1 MLFKERD
8 VAYQVFENYYM
19 SRDPNKPG
27 IPQITYRPYLIDAV
41 NTSSADNHRYAVNLS
56 RGVVAY
62 FSSAFARPPRLWK
75 TVQGD
80 DQKTADLQ
88 TAWLKAVFK
97 HSRMGTLQPRQAH
110 WLSLRGDAVYG
121 VDWDEKDKQ
130 VLVRTFDPAWC
141 YPQFS
146 ALDLGAVEDMLIAT
160 KVSAEWAKS
169 TYGYT
174 TGKDSVMLFIYW
186 TAQDRMVQIE
196 ETVIEDQARHHG
208 LGFCPFR
215 WVFGSADGAFAQA
228 DVRDL
233 ASLQD
238 LYNENLL
245 LAMDSVRKGVDPA
258 YWGTGIKG
266 NLQPTPGEVLG
277 IPNDN
282 AKIQR
287 FETGGDPQI
296 TMAVMSMLSDTI
308 HQISGMSPIS
318 AQGRA
323 GGSIVTG
330 TAVRNQVEAMET
342 RSETRRATLE
352 DAFEQVGEQCFRV
365 LEHIFPTKEMTFPD
379 ANGEP
384 QTIKGS
390 DVKKFYDCAA
400 RYGDL
405 LGLGARER
413 MQVAMTGLD
422 RIYDDRMAIRL
433 ADLPDVTP
441 EEMVNRMT
449 DYKERQ
455 AIAIGRGQGLGQVAA
470 QAVSQKPPASASG
483 EPPGP
488 PPGSQPQ
495 PPSPPPT
502 PGIGGM
508 QITLAD
514 VEKAMAMIKG
524 QLKGPVWATGD
535 LAVVGMSAQPMLVVG
550 LERDLPLVNSVI
562 QGLHG
567 LAVTEAPKGMPRLEL
582 A

>member
-1 MLFKERD
+1 M
-8 VAYQVFENYYM
+8 FEGYYHA
-19 SRDPNKPG
+19 RDPKKPG
-27 IPQITYRPYLIDAV
+27 VPQLTYRPYLIDNV
-41 NTSSADNHRYAVNLS
+41 NTSSADDHRYAVNLS
-56 RGVVAY
+56 RGVVSY
-62 FSSAFARPPRLWK
+62 FASTFARMPRLWK
-75 TVQGD
+75 TPLGD
-80 DQKTADLQ
+80 DIKTADSL
-88 TAWLKAVFK
+88 TAWLHAVFK

-121 VDWDEKDKQ
+121 VDWDEKENK
-130 VLVRTFDPAWC
+130 VLVRTFDPGWC

-160 KVSAEWAKS
+160 KVPGRWAKE
-169 TYGYT
+169 TYGYI
-174 TGKDSVMLFIYW
+174 TGKDSVMLYIYW
-186 TAQDRMVQIE
+186 TDQDRMVQIE
-196 ETVIEDQARHHG
+196 EAVIDSQTRHHK

-215 WVFGSADGAFAQA
+215 WVFGSADGTMAQA

-258 YWGTGIKG
+258 YWGSGIKG

-277 IPNDN
+277 VPNEN

-296 TMAVMSMLSDTI
+296 TMAVMSMLSETI

-342 RSETRRATLE
+342 RMETRRATLE
-352 DAFEQVGEQCFRV
+352 DVFEQVSEQCFRV
-365 LEHIFPTKEMTFPD
+365 LEKIFPTKEMTFPD
-379 ANGEP
+379 AEG
-384 QTIKGS
+384 QSQSIKGS

-405 LGLGARER
+405 LGLGPRER
-413 MQVAMTGLD
+413 MQVAMTGLG

-441 EEMVNRMT
+441 DQMVNRMN
-449 DYKERQ
+449 DYQDRQ
-455 AIAIGRGQGLGQVAA
+455 AIVVGRGQGLGQVAA
-470 QAVSQKPPASASG
+470 QAVTQKPPAAASG

-488 PPGSQPQ
+488 PSGSQPQ

-502 PGIGGM
+502 PGIAGM
-508 QITLAD
+508 QVTLQD
-514 VEKAMAMIKG
+514 VERALALIKA

-567 LAVTEAPKGMPRLEL
+567 LAVTDAPKGMPRLEI